1 MTPGGASAP
10 VQPPER
16 ASFGPKA
23 PAIAMAGRPL
33 IKDQPK
39 AKSPGHGAPWR
50 RDRGSAR
57 HRDAPSFAA
66 ARPHE
71 NLTAGAPFTLN
82 ANLQAQLAPL
92 AAGFRERV
100 ANNTAKK
107 QRAGRHPRRGAPALC
122 CARTI
127 PRRSALPALRAR
139 PRPLCRREL
148 GSLLLFNHHGPYPR
162 FQGHSP
168 SRTLRGVFRCRSSLG
183 IRPVLPDRDLAA
195 IS

>member
-1 MTPGGASAP
+1 MVIFSFFFFNDTATTEIYTVSDTLSLHDALPIC
-10 VQPPER
+10 

-39 AKSPGHGAPWR
+39 AKSPGHGAPWQ

-100 ANNTAKK
+100 ANTAKK
-107 QRAGRHPRRGAPALC
+107 QRAGRHPRR
-122 CARTI
+122 
-127 PRRSALPALRAR
+127 
-139 PRPLCRREL
+139 
-148 GSLLLFNHHGPYPR
+148 
-162 FQGHSP
+162 
-168 SRTLRGVFRCRSSLG
+168 
-183 IRPVLPDRDLAA
+183 
-195 IS
+195 